1 MNKNFYVYILANKI
15 NDVIYTGITS
25 DLVKRIWEHKNKVVE
40 GFTEKYNV
48 DRLVYFEVH
57 NNAEAAIKREK
68 NIKDWKRDWKGQL
81 IEKENPKW
89 EDLYERIIS

>member
-1 MNKNFYVYILANKI
+1 MNKNFYVYILANKT
-15 NDVIYTGITS
+15 NDVVYTGITS

-68 NIKDWKRDWKGQL
+68 NIKDWKRDWKDQL

-89 EDLYERIIS
+89 EDLYERILS

>member
-1 MNKNFYVYILANKI
+1 MNKNFYVYILANKT

-68 NIKDWKRDWKGQL
+68 NIKDWKRDWKDQL